1 MIGHPQAFVDEP
13 CASPAALAPVMAF
26 ARRRSRASNE
36 GVKRMDSG
44 VLMTTLSLLRY
55 IGSQLWTGS
64 QPIRN

>member
-13 CASPAALAPVMAF
+13 GASPAALAPVMAF

-44 VLMTTLSLLRY
+44 VLMTTL
-55 IGSQLWTGS
+55 
-64 QPIRN
+64 